1 MKRRV
6 AGWRIRARPC
16 ASAVGFAATT
26 DEVDA
31 QRVAGLGKDETV
43 IAGAQAGLSD
53 KAPLQPADVPF
64 RQCAG
69 CAGRSSAFVRI
80 ITSNSHRRTQPFDS
94 HRLRCGLL
102 EVPRQ
107 FRQEGLSA
115 DRALAEVRAAPRCP
129 FASYTFFLTREPTR
143 DSLLEFSKESAAKRL
158 Q

>member
-1 MKRRV
+1 
-6 AGWRIRARPC
+6 
-16 ASAVGFAATT
+16 
-26 DEVDA
+26 
-31 QRVAGLGKDETV
+31 
-43 IAGAQAGLSD
+43 
-53 KAPLQPADVPF
+53 
-64 RQCAG
+64 
-69 CAGRSSAFVRI
+69 VRI

-94 HRLRCGLL
+94 HRFRCGLL